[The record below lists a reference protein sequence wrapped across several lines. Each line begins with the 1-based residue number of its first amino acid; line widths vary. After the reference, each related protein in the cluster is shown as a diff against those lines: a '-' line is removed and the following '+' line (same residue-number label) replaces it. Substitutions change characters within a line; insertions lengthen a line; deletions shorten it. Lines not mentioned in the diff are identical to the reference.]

1 MSGIWERYVEVK
13 RMEGGPEKLQYLM
26 EFAEMEDDEMLC
38 RGARAAL
45 GKMLWEGDG
54 VTADKEEGREL
65 LENALELGDLDAMH
79 FLGGILIEEG
89 DVEKGKE
96 YISTAERKQEE
107 NRLLA
112 QDIMRRLRGLSR

>member
-1 MSGIWERYVEVK
+1 MSDTWKRYVEVK

-26 EFAEMEDDEMLC
+26 EFAEMEEDAMLC

-54 VTADKEEGREL
+54 VAVDKEEGREL

-79 FLGGILIEEG
+79 FLGEIFIEEG

-96 YISTAERKQEE
+96 YISTAERKQAE
-107 NRLLA
+107 NKLLA